1 MSPLQPIQLS
11 PRFCHPLCPLLL
23 ALFTALPLIATA
35 DEPTLKT
42 YNFKTVSGQ
51 ENPLQA
57 DVLRPPGDAL
67 RPVVVFIHGGALMM
81 GDRKMSAKPGSLFEA
96 LLNAG
101 FVVVSIDYRL
111 APQVKLPT
119 IIEDVRD
126 ACQWVRQEGPKL
138 FGINPRELFVMGQSA
153 GGYLTQVA
161 GYRV

>member
-1 MSPLQPIQLS
+1 MSLPQPIRLS
-11 PRFCHPLCPLLL
+11 PHLCHTLCRLFL
-23 ALFTALPLIATA
+23 ASFIALPLMARA

-42 YNFKTVSGQ
+42 YSFKTVSGQ

-57 DVLRPPGDAL
+57 DVHRPIGDAL

-119 IIEDVRD
+119 IIE
-126 ACQWVRQEGPKL
+126 
-138 FGINPRELFVMGQSA
+138 
-153 GGYLTQVA
+153 
-161 GYRV
+161 